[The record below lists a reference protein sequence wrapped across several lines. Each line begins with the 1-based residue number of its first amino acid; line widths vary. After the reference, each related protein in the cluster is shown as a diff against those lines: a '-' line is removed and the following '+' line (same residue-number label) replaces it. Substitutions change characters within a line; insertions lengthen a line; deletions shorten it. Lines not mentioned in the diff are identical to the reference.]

1 MPDIERLV
9 ADYCRAWFDPDP
21 AERRRLLS
29 AVFEPDGVYTDPK
42 THVVGVDALLRH
54 IDGVIAARDGFYL
67 ELTTR
72 VDAHHDFIRFG
83 WVQRGANGF
92 RGADSIDIARLSP
105 DGKFSLIVGF
115 FGPMTALGG

>member
-1 MPDIERLV
+1 MPDIQSLV

-21 AERRRLLS
+21 AERRRLLT

-42 THVVGVDALLRH
+42 THVVGIDALLAH
-54 IDGVIAARDGFYL
+54 IERVVAARDGFSL

-83 WVQRGANGF
+83 WVQRGAGGF
-92 RGADSIDIARLSP
+92 RGAESLDVARLSP
-105 DGKFSLIVGF
+105 AGKFSLIVGF
-115 FGPMTALGG
+115 FGPMTPA